1 MIIKQINYKNKNLSQ
16 HMDSKYNL
24 KLHKHNIKSP
34 LSDSRIFSN
43 YLRKNLISS
52 NKRSKLVLNVVKNKQ
67 ILRLKKK
74 LVYLKN
80 KIKFS
85 KIYSKFVRNSK
96 KPKVPKKLITTKK
109 PKFVLP

>member
-16 HMDSKYNL
+16 HMDTKYNL

-52 NKRSKLVLNVVKNKQ
+52 NKSSKLVPNVVKNKQ

-74 LVYLKN
+74 TC
-80 KIKFS
+80 IF
-85 KIYSKFVRNSK
+85 K
-96 KPKVPKKLITTKK
+96 KQN
-109 PKFVLP
+109 